1 MTTETAQSTTL
12 DLKGLKCPLP
22 ALRTLKALKG
32 MAPGATLI
40 VECTDPMSA
49 IDVPHCVS
57 GNGDTLEGLSED
69 GGVLRFRIRRSV
81 GSEPVRALRMT
92 RRAE

>member
-1 MTTETAQSTTL
+1 MAKSMTTEAAYATTL

-22 ALRTLKALKG
+22 ALRTLKALRA

-49 IDVPHCVS
+49 IDVPNCVRE
-57 GNGDTLEGLSED
+57 NGDTLESRSED
-69 GGVLRFRIRRSV
+69 GGVLRFLIRRS
-81 GSEPVRALRMT
+81 A
-92 RRAE
+92 A